1 MTKLENKK
9 AYTFQEAAK
18 QIGVSVATLYR
29 WMHDGK
35 LKTIKI
41 AGTRRITAQQLS
53 DLLRSHEV

>member
-1 MTKLENKK
+1 MTSKI
-9 AYTFQEAAK
+9 AYTFQEAAD
-18 QIGVSVATLYR
+18 QIGVSIATLYR